1 MLPWRQWPSQLT
13 EKTQVET
20 GKRTWLDCQNLVGVG
35 IGIWRCLHSLYG
47 IVQFSMYNVYCIY
60 AHIYIYTVQI
70 WSINTKYITI
80 YCFANRMFSFLLL
93 FVPTW
98 CMFRGSTP
106 SRGRQHWGGTQMNV
120 MPKYVVY
127 NMYIYIHILWYIINN
142 GFHWIKLL
150 GSSLLQ
156 EIFWSQLC
164 FAIWGYQCNQ
174 VREYITIHGLSR
186 SMKDNGTKC
195 TIVQTCQMLWC
206 LTCYT

>member
-1 MLPWRQWPSQLT
+1 M
-13 EKTQVET
+13 
-20 GKRTWLDCQNLVGVG
+20 
-35 IGIWRCLHSLYG
+35 
-47 IVQFSMYNVYCIY
+47 
-60 AHIYIYTVQI
+60 HIYIYIQYRYEASIQNILLFTVLL
-70 WSINTKYITI
+70 TE
-80 YCFANRMFSFLLL
+80 CFPFYSFLFLL
-93 FVPTW
+93 DA
-98 CMFRGSTP
+98 CSEAAHLRGVDNIGEAH
-106 SRGRQHWGGTQMNV
+106 RWMLCQ
-120 MPKYVVY
+120 
-127 NMYIYIHILWYIINN
+127 NMSYIICIYIHILWYIINN